1 MILTGIRFKVFITM
15 MLALAVA
22 GCSRDDVPDTP
33 YPSTSTK
40 TMKVA
45 VVAPIGDAATKTRME
60 RTAGWFAA
68 NFIEAQQGDSIQV
81 RLEPEWYDELSTDL
95 ETLSKELAGREDVDV
110 YTCRRRRNAA
120 GNHCS
125 GRGADGH
132 GRNPDSPG
140 RRGSGSQADAGN
152 ILLRNKKR
160 ISCLGVSGYTA
171 GMPGLRARMP
181 GV

>member
-1 MILTGIRFKVFITM
+1 MILTGIRFKVFITL

-95 ETLSKELAGREDVDV
+95 ETLSKELAGREDIIAIIGPFS
-110 YTCRRRRNAA
+110 NE
-120 GNHCS
+120 NI
-125 GRGADGH
+125 DGH
-132 GRNPDSPG
+132 MLFGMNGKNCRTTVINGRLLYKD
-140 RRGSGSQADAGN
+140 RRFTD
-152 ILLRNKKR
+152 LDEER
-160 ISCLGVSGYTA
+160 INAWTMEQSKVLWGELNHRPY
-171 GMPGLRARMP
+171 
-181 GV
+181 